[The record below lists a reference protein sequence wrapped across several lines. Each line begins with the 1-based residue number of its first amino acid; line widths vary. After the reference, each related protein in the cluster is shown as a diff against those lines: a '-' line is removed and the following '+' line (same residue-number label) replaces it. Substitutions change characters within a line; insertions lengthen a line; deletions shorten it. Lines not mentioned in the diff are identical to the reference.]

1 MIKLTSNASQCSS
14 RDLRQEDLSALQRIL
29 LGSDGTMTNLLE
41 ELTKEELQVYKI
53 FEEVSTSKSDV
64 PQLSL
69 VSGQQLWHRIITLQG
84 KRSSTHYLYAESLI
98 APDNLDRDFAEK
110 LLNTNT
116 PIGKIWDL
124 FRVETYK
131 SLTSWGEER
140 AGYIAKYFKI
150 PPDQSLLYRTYRV
163 FSQKRPVMQVTEK
176 FPRQWFQDAAE
187 PTATIHTPTSGG
199 VLPSPSLSR

>member
-1 MIKLTSNASQCSS
+1 MIKLSNDISQCSTK
-14 RDLRQEDLSALQRIL
+14 DLRHEDLSTLQRIL

-41 ELTKEELQVYKI
+41 ELSKEELQAHKI
-53 FEEVSTSKSDV
+53 FEEVSASKSDV
-64 PQLSL
+64 PHLSL

-84 KRSSTHYLYAESLI
+84 KRSGIHYLYAESLI

-124 FRVETYK
+124 FKVETYK
-131 SLTSWGEER
+131 SLVSWGEER
-140 AGYIAKYFKI
+140 AGDVAKYFKI
-150 PPDQSLLYRTYRV
+150 PSDQLLLYRTYRV

-176 FPRQWFQDAAE
+176 FPRQWFHDTAA
-187 PTATIHTPTSGG
+187 PTAIVHTSISGIHS
-199 VLPSPSLSR
+199 SRL